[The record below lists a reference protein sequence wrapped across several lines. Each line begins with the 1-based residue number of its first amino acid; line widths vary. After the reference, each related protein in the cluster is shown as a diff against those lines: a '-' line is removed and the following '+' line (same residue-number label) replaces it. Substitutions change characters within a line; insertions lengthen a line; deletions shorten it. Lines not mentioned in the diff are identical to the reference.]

1 MRLAISLIAVACL
14 AGCNTP
20 DSLRAK
26 WAAEEAEK
34 GRTIS
39 FDEVSHQAAI
49 GYWSIAC
56 AGGKKNAY
64 GEKSGKASCF
74 AQYFPPSS
82 FGFWHGSNTIFEVD
96 QAGPR
101 VGRIRK
107 KDPLCQSTAKRVAVD
122 GTRID
127 GLSQGE
133 QIAKIVSAGRFAR
146 EDHDLWPECGLF
158 NNDVRLERAQEAYEA
173 MERLW
178 DSYRSS
184 I

>member
-1 MRLAISLIAVACL
+1 MKIAVGLIAIFFL
-14 AGCNTP
+14 SGCNTP

-34 GRTIS
+34 GRATS
-39 FDEVSHQAAI
+39 VDEASYKATI

-64 GEKSGKASCF
+64 GEKSGKPSCF

-82 FGFWHGSNTIFEVD
+82 YGFWMGSNTIFEVD
-96 QAGPR
+96 QAGAR

-107 KDPLCQSTAKRVAVD
+107 KDSLCQSVAKRVAVD
-122 GTRID
+122 ANRID
-127 GLSQGE
+127 GLPQRE
-133 QIAKIVSAGRFAR
+133 QIARILDANKFAR
-146 EDHDLWPECGLF
+146 EDHGLWPECGLH
-158 NNDVRLERAQEAYEA
+158 NNEVRLERSREAYEA

-178 DSYRSS
+178 STYRTS